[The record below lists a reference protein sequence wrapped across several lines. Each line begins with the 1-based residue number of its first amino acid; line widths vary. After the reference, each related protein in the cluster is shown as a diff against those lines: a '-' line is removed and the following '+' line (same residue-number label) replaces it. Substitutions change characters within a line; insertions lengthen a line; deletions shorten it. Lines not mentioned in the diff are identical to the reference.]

1 MEKIEKGA
9 DLKLAACRL
18 RSAAKASGKVNETI
32 ASAAQ
37 RREPDGPHLTPGA
50 AVSLWIFPANGKG
63 IQTKEKHDVEKKE
76 PLGKRPGDIVETPD
90 SHWAN

>member
-1 MEKIEKGA
+1 MPQSLKKFDTEMEKIEKGA

-18 RSAAKASGKVNETI
+18 RSAAAR
-32 ASAAQ
+32 
-37 RREPDGPHLTPGA
+37 RREPDGPRLTPGA

-90 SHWAN
+90 SHSAN